1 MSVQQYVADNGIDQV
16 LVLYSVANFSTDMN
30 LFKLAH

>member
-1 MSVQQYVADNGIDQV
+1 MKQYVEGNGIDRV
-16 LVLYSVANFSTDMN
+16 LVLYSVSNFSTDIN